1 MLYELLCGPMRPVYF
16 STIILVILLLML
28 VMTFRLF
35 VNRRK
40 KAYFSLSLSILVVMA
55 QHILV
60 ISAGT
65 DAPGTGNW
73 TGYATIL
80 LKAVSFI
87 FLNLGIYQMYNS
99 SRTRQHILTWTAVAI
114 AVLLSLMYFLVDG
127 FEGNPGQVVLLQNL
141 GIELYMFLMLFLC
154 HQWISPWVGQWN
166 RYQLSLSFY
175 FIYQLIHLAD
185 VFITGS
191 AYPVLAAAGSTFL
204 VLYYMTLFLIVF
216 ERVVELLQAVY
227 TKSITDALTGLY
239 NRLYFMNRLKQYL
252 SHEVPVTVIFTD
264 IDNFKKLNDTQG
276 HDKGDEALKKVASIL
291 RECVEEI
298 GVAGR
303 LGGEEM
309 VVLVTDPEVHPGELA
324 ELIRKRIE
332 AEAGVTVS
340 VGYSKAKKGI
350 SPDALVKQ
358 ADEAMYQAKTTGKN
372 KVCKYMKQKQL
383 NAGGHAG

>member
-1 MLYELLCGPMRPVYF
+1 MLYELLLGPMRPVYF
-16 STIILVILLLML
+16 STMILVILLLML
-28 VMTFRLF
+28 IMTFRLF

-40 KAYFSLSLSILVVMA
+40 KAYFSLSLSLLVVMA
-55 QHILV
+55 QHVLI
-60 ISAGT
+60 IKAGS
-65 DAPGTGNW
+65 DAPGAGDW
-73 TGYATIL
+73 VGYGTIL

-87 FLNLGIYQMYNS
+87 LLNLGIYQMYNS
-99 SRTRQHILTWTAVAI
+99 SRARQYILTWSAVAV
-114 AVLLSLMYFLVDG
+114 AVLLSLMYFAFDG
-127 FEGNPGQVVLLQNL
+127 FDGNPAQLVLLQNL

-175 FIYQLIHLAD
+175 FIYQLIHMAD
-185 VFITGS
+185 VFFTGN
-191 AYPVLAAAGSTFL
+191 AYPALAMAGSCFL
-204 VLYYMTLFLIVF
+204 VLYYITLFLIVF

-252 SHEVPVTVIFTD
+252 VHEVPVSVIFTD
-264 IDNFKKLNDTQG
+264 IDNFKRLNDTQG

-291 RECVEEI
+291 RECVEDI
-298 GVAGR
+298 GVSGR

-309 VVLVTDPEVHPGELA
+309 VVLVTDPEVNPGELA

-350 SPDALVKQ
+350 TPDALVKQ
-358 ADEAMYQAKTTGKN
+358 ADEAMYQAKTSGKN
-372 KVCKYMKQKQL
+372 RVCKYSKQKQL
-383 NAGGHAG
+383 HVGEHAG